1 MVKIGNPWDKAC
13 QKGLLFKLREIAR
26 ARQAA
31 PCQIDLVNLTK
42 RMEEIM
48 AIYQIGSKGPEVA
61 RIQRRLQELGNYLGP
76 IDGIF
81 GGGTEAAI
89 RTFQQSAHLGVDGR
103 VGGQTWATL
112 FPGTSIAAPAI
123 ASEPLQ
129 FRCVA
134 LTGAF
139 ETNHPPPDCFAGLS
153 GDFDGQG
160 ISFGVLQWNLG
171 QGSLQAL
178 LREMNS
184 AHPEI
189 LQQVFDDQYA
199 ELQAMLQ
206 ASLEEQL
213 RWARSIQNA
222 RHVLDEPWQGKF
234 KTLGRQRAFQDIQV
248 EFAGRL
254 YEEGLGLC
262 TAYGLSSAR
271 AAALMFDIKVQNGS
285 ISDLVRAQ
293 IEQDFKQLDPTLPLD
308 QTEVARMQ
316 IIANRRANAA
326 NPAWVADVRARK
338 LTIANGQGKVHGSNY
353 NLQEQYGID
362 LSPPV

>member
-1 MVKIGNPWDKAC
+1 
-13 QKGLLFKLREIAR
+13 
-26 ARQAA
+26 
-31 PCQIDLVNLTK
+31 
-42 RMEEIM
+42 M
-48 AIYQIGSKGPEVA
+48 AIYQLGSKGPEVA

-89 RTFQQSAHLGVDGR
+89 RAFQQGAHLGVDGR
-103 VGGQTWATL
+103 VGPQTWAAL

-123 ASEPLQ
+123 ASQPLQ

-139 ETNHPPPDCFAGLS
+139 ETNQPPPDCFAGLS

-171 QGSLQAL
+171 QGSLQPL

-184 AHPEI
+184 SDTE
-189 LQQVFDDQYA
+189 LVQQIFDDQYA

-206 ASLEEQL
+206 ASREEQL
-213 RWARSIQNA
+213 AWARSIQNA
-222 RHVLDEPWQGKF
+222 RHVVDEPWQGKF
-234 KTLGRQRAFQDIQV
+234 KTLGRQKAFQDIQV
-248 EFAGRL
+248 ESASKL
-254 YEEGLGLC
+254 YESALGLC
-262 TAYGLSSAR
+262 TAYGLTSAR

-293 IEQDFKQLDPTLPLD
+293 IEQDFKQLDATLPPD
-308 QTEVARMQ
+308 QTEVARMR
-316 IIANRRANAA
+316 IIANRRADAA
-326 NPAWVADVRARK
+326 NPAWVEDVRARK
-338 LTIANGQGKVHGSNY
+338 LTIANGQGTVHGSIY
-353 NLQEQYGID
+353 DLQEQYGID
-362 LSPPV
+362 LSPAVQGLGNSAGTGD